1 MAAVT
6 VANGSFEDIA
16 VGSGG
21 FDNYASG
28 STIGGWTVGGGGV
41 DLIGTFWNA
50 QDGNQS
56 LDLNRTEPGSISQ
69 TLMGLTVGQLYE
81 VTFFLSGNRERADGS
96 PAEPQLR
103 TLDLTVGGTTQGF
116 TFDTEASSPVSAQ
129 PDSMNWERNTFRF
142 VASSPS
148 EMLTFTSAT
157 QTTSGSS
164 PAGPALDNVSIS
176 AVPLPLGLGLLLSA
190 LGGLVAWRRLGA
202 PRSLPG

>member
-69 TLMGLTVGQLYE
+69 TLTGLTAGQLYE
-81 VTFFLSGNRERADGS
+81 VSFFLSGNRERADGS
-96 PAEPQLR
+96 LAEPQIR
-103 TLDLTVGGTTQGF
+103 TLDLTVGGTTQEF
-116 TFDTEASSPVSAQ
+116 TFDTEASNPVSAQ

-142 VASSPS
+142 VASGAS
-148 EMLTFTSAT
+148 ELLTFASTT
-157 QTTSGSS
+157 QTGTGSS

-176 AVPLPLGLGLLLSA
+176 VVPLPAGLGLLVGA
-190 LGGLVAWRRLGA
+190 LGGLVVWRRLGA
-202 PRSLPG
+202 RRSLAG